1 MNITL
6 IYYNIRIYM
15 LTNNRRCIIIEETNK
30 CIIKICMLGKTGIQQ
45 KIHNN
50 SLFMKCEKIQIN
62 YVKIK

>member
-1 MNITL
+1 
-6 IYYNIRIYM
+6 M